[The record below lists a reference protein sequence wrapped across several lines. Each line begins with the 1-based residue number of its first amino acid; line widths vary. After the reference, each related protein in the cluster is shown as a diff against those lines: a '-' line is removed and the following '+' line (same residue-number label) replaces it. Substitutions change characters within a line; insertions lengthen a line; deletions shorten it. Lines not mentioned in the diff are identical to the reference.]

1 MKTKLV
7 LTVLSLILA
16 GEANAINL
24 KVGDSANKTR
34 AVVTQLS
41 NSISQSLKLQELLS
55 LSTDQFKRRM
65 PEVLEV
71 LQAYEFSKRSI
82 REREVQI
89 REYLRLAVKATSY
102 DDSLE
107 ADEYVYNAYTE
118 YRSDFDMII
127 HDITFGRYRDEPL
140 TASQMTKLQCRLAG
154 MQATRREGN
163 DAQSVTRCK

>member
-7 LTVLSLILA
+7 LTLLSLILA

-24 KVGDSANKTR
+24 KLSHAPVGARPEMTPISR
-34 AVVTQLS
+34 
-41 NSISQSLKLQELLS
+41 SISQSLKLQELLS
-55 LSTDQFKRRM
+55 LPADRFKRRM

-89 REYLRLAVKATSY
+89 REYLRLAVKATLF

-127 HDITFGRYRDEPL
+127 RDIALGRYRNETL
-140 TASQMTKLQCRLAG
+140 TPSDITKLQCRLAG